1 MAEPMIL
8 NSQSKTLIRNTASLS
23 TEDVVNKLRV
33 KIILTVQLHNQHIH
47 PLIFVINCDC
57 HQVSIT
63 SLKAAHMSEDGSKVI
78 NTRSILPLVHIGTSL
93 FPSAWLALILLC
105 RF

>member
-47 PLIFVINCDC
+47 PLILFCDC

-105 RF
+105 QF